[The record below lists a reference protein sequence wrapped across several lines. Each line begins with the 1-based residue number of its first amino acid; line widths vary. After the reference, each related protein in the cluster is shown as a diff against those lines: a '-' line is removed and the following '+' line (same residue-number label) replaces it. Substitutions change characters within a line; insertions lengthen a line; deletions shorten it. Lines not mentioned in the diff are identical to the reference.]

1 MDTTGFLVLV
11 FASVFFIVD
20 PFANIPVFISFLER
34 YSAEER
40 KKIIQK
46 SSVIAFVAYF
56 FFSFFGTRIFD
67 YLGIQIF
74 SFKIAGGI
82 LLSLISLEMLFGFKT
97 RTELTEK
104 EIESV
109 ELQDSLAVT
118 PLAIPLITGPGAIT
132 TGIVLASKA
141 TGAEQLSA
149 FVIGSTA
156 AFVLSYLLL
165 MQSKKISEIFGLTGM
180 KVITRIM
187 GLLLLAIAIQ
197 FVLTGL
203 NEANVFFV

>member
-1 MDTTGFLVLV
+1 MDGTGYLFLV

-56 FFSFFGTRIFD
+56 FFSFFGARIFD

-97 RTELTEK
+97 RTELTDK
-104 EIESV
+104 EQESA

-132 TGIVLASKA
+132 TGIVLASRA
-141 TGAEQLSA
+141 QGAGELSA

-180 KVITRIM
+180 KV
-187 GLLLLAIAIQ
+187 
-197 FVLTGL
+197 
-203 NEANVFFV
+203 

>member
-104 EIESV
+104 EMESV

>member
-1 MDTTGFLVLV
+1 M
-11 FASVFFIVD
+11 
-20 PFANIPVFISFLER
+20 
-34 YSAEER
+34 
-40 KKIIQK
+40 
-46 SSVIAFVAYF
+46 
-56 FFSFFGTRIFD
+56 
-67 YLGIQIF
+67 
-74 SFKIAGGI
+74 
-82 LLSLISLEMLFGFKT
+82 SLISLEMLFGFKT

-104 EIESV
+104 EMESA
-109 ELQDSLAVT
+109 ERQDSLAVT

-132 TGIVLASKA
+132 TGIVLASRVQSA
-141 TGAEQLSA
+141 GQLSA

-203 NEANVFFV
+203 NEAHVFFA

>member
-1 MDTTGFLVLV
+1 MDGTGYLFLV

-56 FFSFFGTRIFD
+56 FFSFFGARIFD

-97 RTELTEK
+97 RTELTDK
-104 EIESV
+104 EQESA

-132 TGIVLASKA
+132 TGIVLASRA
-141 TGAEQLSA
+141 QGAGELSA

-203 NEANVFFV
+203 NEAHVFFV